1 MNISYLVSKMSSFQN
16 DRMIFI
22 KLVIVFYFTFYYYF
36 VKFEVVSFSK
46 RFSIIKC
53 IRNMFKFKISNWG
66 SDIDHHWAEPGST
79 PHTQIS
85 KGWMV
90 FMKAWLN
97 FLFFWNLKCS
107 QLLWLPIILWL
118 ALIKG
123 FFKNTW
129 KEILYVWNFTSIPI
143 F

>member
-66 SDIDHHWAEPGST
+66 SEIITEQNLDLL
-79 PHTQIS
+79 HTHKFQRA
-85 KGWMV
+85 GW
-90 FMKAWLN
+90 F
-97 FLFFWNLKCS
+97 S
-107 QLLWLPIILWL
+107 
-118 ALIKG
+118 
-123 FFKNTW
+123 
-129 KEILYVWNFTSIPI
+129 
-143 F
+143 